1 MSTKSLSIS
10 SIFERKTAPNTV
22 LVISGATSVGKSSV
36 ALDLCQ
42 LIGGEIISSDSV
54 QVYSQL
60 DVGSNKAT
68 AAEMALV
75 PHHLIDIAEPSTT
88 LTTGDFSRRA
98 AAAIDDILSRGK
110 VPVLVGGATM
120 WIQWLV
126 QGIPDAPKAKPKA
139 QQRASELLKDI
150 EPARRWDD
158 AMALLEQYDP
168 ARAAKLSRNDWYR
181 MRRSLEIAVQIV
193 EFDNVASSRPP
204 SPAGSPL
211 LDGKRKSVLG
221 SREVDL
227 RTVFINEDRSLL
239 YHTIDSRCV
248 DMLRLGHISEVGDL
262 LYREVLRPEY
272 PVSKAIG
279 YRQTIEYLA
288 RGADHSGAGPSAMR
302 KIYLEE
308 DMVAFLEYLK

>member
-1 MSTKSLSIS
+1 
-10 SIFERKTAPNTV
+10 
-22 LVISGATSVGKSSV
+22 
-36 ALDLCQ
+36 
-42 LIGGEIISSDSV
+42 
-54 QVYSQL
+54 
-60 DVGSNKAT
+60 
-68 AAEMALV
+68 MARV

-88 LTTGDFSRRA
+88 VTTGDFSRRA

-126 QGIPDAPKAKPKA
+126 QGIPDAPKASPDA
-139 QQRASELLKDI
+139 QQRAEELLKDI

-158 AMALLEQYDP
+158 AIVLLQKYDP

-181 MRRSLEIAVQIV
+181 MRRALEIAVQLV
-193 EFDNVASSRPP
+193 EFDKERASRPP

-221 SREVDL
+221 SRAVDL

-239 YHTIDSRCV
+239 YHTIDGRCV

-262 LYREVLRPEY
+262 LLRDVLRPEY
-272 PVSKAIG
+272 PVSRAIG

-288 RGADHSGAGPSAMR
+288 RGADHLAGSAAAGSSAMK

-308 DMVAFLEYLK
+308 DMDAFLEYLK